1 MGHTGTQLNNPD
13 EIIRWLQ
20 QPAWAA
26 EILEAV
32 LTSLE
37 EERNGRFEHYDTDTR
52 MFIFKVSFQGESRGY
67 PYDIFKAT
75 ETLIIDMIYAEST
88 PQGKLKH
95 WSFDKLRRT

>member
-1 MGHTGTQLNNPD
+1 MGYTGTQLSKPD

-37 EERNGRFEHYDTDTR
+37 EQRNGRFDYYDIDTR
-52 MFIFKVSFQGESRGY
+52 MFIFTVPFRGG
-67 PYDIFKAT
+67 YDIFKAT
-75 ETLIIDMIYAEST
+75 ETLVIDMIYAESNGNGT
-88 PQGKLKH
+88 LY
-95 WSFDKLRRT
+95 RT

>member
-1 MGHTGTQLNNPD
+1 MGHTGTQLNKPD
-13 EIIRWLQ
+13 EIIRWLN

-52 MFIFKVSFQGESRGY
+52 MFIFTVPVIEPWGD
-67 PYDIFKAT
+67 YDIFKAS
-75 ETLIIDMIYAEST
+75 EALIIDMIYAEST
-88 PQGKLKH
+88 PHGKP
-95 WSFDKLRRT
+95 LRT